1 MEAACAVW
9 SVQHQGRLQLYGT
22 QSFCPD
28 GFGKP
33 CHLDKLA
40 DPVKVN
46 ALRAELGMKPLTA
59 EEIARARE

>member
-1 MEAACAVW
+1 MRSVFGAASRSTAAL
-9 SVQHQGRLQLYGT
+9 RT

-46 ALRAELGMKPLTA
+46 ALRAELGLEPLTA
-59 EEIARARE
+59 EEISGARDEEE

>member
-1 MEAACAVW
+1 M
-9 SVQHQGRLQLYGT
+9 QHQGRLQLYGT
-22 QSFCPD
+22 QSFCLE

-46 ALRAELGMKPLTA
+46 ALRAELGLEPLTA
-59 EEIARARE
+59 EEIARARA